1 MRLGTQIAIVV
12 AAAALVGLLTY
23 GVTSRG
29 TKDTIASRLAEGE
42 RVQPAQDK
50 LLLLGGGSRTASLAD
65 YRGQVVV
72 LNFWASWC
80 DPCVDELPLLERT
93 HKRLTAQNAT
103 VLGVDTQDAQS
114 EALGFVRRFKLTFPS
129 VRDPNNEYGKEFE
142 TTGVPETFVI
152 DRAGRIAAR
161 RPGPVDQ
168 EWLDA
173 TLPKL
178 LAEAA

>member
-29 TKDTIASRLAEGE
+29 TKDSIASRLAAGE
-42 RVQPAQDK
+42 RVTAAQDS
-50 LLLLGGGSRTASLAD
+50 LLVLGDDARKASLAD
-65 YRGQVVV
+65 YRGKVVV

-93 HKRLTAQNAT
+93 HKRLAADDAL

-114 EALGFVRRFKLTFPS
+114 EAMGFVRRFKLTFPS
-129 VRDPNNEYGKEFE
+129 VRDPNNEFGKEFE

-152 DRAGRIAAR
+152 DRKGLIAAR

-173 TLPKL
+173 TLPEL
-178 LAEAA
+178 LAETA